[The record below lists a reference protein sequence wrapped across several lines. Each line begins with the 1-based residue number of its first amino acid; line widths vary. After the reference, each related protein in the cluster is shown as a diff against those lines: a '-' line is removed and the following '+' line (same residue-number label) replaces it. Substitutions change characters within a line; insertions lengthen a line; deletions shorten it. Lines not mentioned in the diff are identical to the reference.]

1 MKVIVYNEG
10 KHPLRVIVDNDKI
23 NDSQIEAGATS
34 GTRCVQ
40 GELLNCK
47 SLKSAVTNSDSRHAA
62 L

>member
-10 KHPLRVIVDNDKI
+10 EHPLRVIVDNDKI

-40 GELLNCK
+40 GESNTTGK
-47 SLKSAVTNSDSRHAA
+47 AGGLK